1 MCPCIITTQNR
12 IKTQV
17 CMYNE
22 KIVSFN
28 CTSCLSA
35 VKNVFEV
42 DSRFLYLRA
51 VPLKYVYQI
60 FICYNEILCLSWPIY
75 CLHVSQLLKE
85 IKYLGLIP
93 LCVLRPQRNSSL
105 SPQRINSPL
114 KKTSKYKDKSA
125 VFTSPGGKYHS
136 FKIIYTSSWIHAR
149 GIHNYSK
156 SQ

>member
-1 MCPCIITTQNR
+1 
-12 IKTQV
+12 
-17 CMYNE
+17 MYNE

-75 CLHVSQLLKE
+75 CLHVS
-85 IKYLGLIP
+85 
-93 LCVLRPQRNSSL
+93 
-105 SPQRINSPL
+105 
-114 KKTSKYKDKSA
+114 
-125 VFTSPGGKYHS
+125 
-136 FKIIYTSSWIHAR
+136 
-149 GIHNYSK
+149 
-156 SQ
+156 